1 MKFSF
6 GSTFLLFA
14 LLSSSNL
21 LAQEN
26 PSPVAETKVE
36 AVKDSPDYMLLGE
49 FKGKVQSDNGEEQ
62 TFALQVR
69 PIGKDR
75 FEGLGFFGGLPGED
89 GFLPEQIPMIGK
101 RHEQYVVLSGSPWA
115 IFAKQ
120 DQCILLNME
129 GNKVGTL
136 ERVIRTSPTLGS
148 KPPADGI
155 VLFDGTNTDQFVN
168 GQMTEDGLLMRGTE
182 VRMLLQDFDLHV
194 EFWLPFMPAS
204 AGQQRGNSGI
214 YVLSRYE
221 CQILDSFA
229 QDLLFDGCG
238 ALYRYKSP
246 DLNMCLPPLTWQ
258 TYDVRFTAPRWASDG
273 SKLRDAR
280 VSIWLNGVKVQDD
293 VALPDKTG
301 HGAKEEVLLLPI
313 KLQDHSDPVFFRNVW
328 AIDRGISGTLEF
340 PIKAT
345 PEQQAALKES
355 EKPAI
360 DAAPTL
366 EAKPENPSA
375 ETESTPE
382 TSETA
387 N

>member
-1 MKFSF
+1 MKE
-6 GSTFLLFA
+6 GKL
-14 LLSSSNL
+14 
-21 LAQEN
+21 
-26 PSPVAETKVE
+26 PVETKID
-36 AVKDSPDYMLLGE
+36 AVKDSPDYLLLGE
-49 FKGKVQSDNGEEQ
+49 FKGKVTADNGEEQ

-75 FEGLGFFGGLPGED
+75 FEGLGFFGGLPGEE
-89 GFLPEQIPMIGK
+89 GFRPEQIPMIGK

-120 DQCILLNME
+120 DQCVLLNME

-136 ERVIRTSPTLGS
+136 ERVVRSSPTLGS

-155 VLFDGTNTDQFVN
+155 VLFDGSNTDQFVN

-313 KLQDHSDPVFFRNVW
+313 KLQDHNDPVFFRNVW

-345 PEQQAALKES
+345 PEQQAALNVSAGTPAEPVKGTTAEDSDVKEIETETPS
-355 EKPAI
+355 PETASSPQP
-360 DAAPTL
+360 DAAVQ
-366 EAKPENPSA
+366 
-375 ETESTPE
+375 
-382 TSETA
+382 
-387 N
+387 